1 MGEFI
6 IGFFLWLSYV
16 FCMAVSITICIV
28 IPMLCL
34 IALLALADWVMRLF
48 KH

>member
-16 FCMAVSITICIV
+16 LCMAVSITICIV
-28 IPMLCL
+28 IPVLCL
-34 IALLALADWVMRLF
+34 IALLAFADWVMRLF